1 MRALKSMYNTMK
13 SQKIK
18 DLKGFFSEK
27 EWTLVQEAIYYESKG
42 IDILKDDYAIEK
54 GSKSKS
60 IS

>member
-1 MRALKSMYNTMK
+1 MYNTMK

-27 EWTLVQEAIYYESKG
+27 EWILVQEAIYYESKG

>member
-27 EWTLVQEAIYYESKG
+27 EWILVQEAIYYESKG